1 MASSFGA
8 RRSENVDALFTQ
20 AVESFVGV
28 DAGEENLSI
37 AHNYCLYHA
46 KHHSFPDTDPRKV
59 RGALDA
65 LRKRLGIHAQ
75 LDKQRALD
83 MLVGRFE
90 RRPWPADVPD
100 VHARV
105 LQLLLGL
112 SRNPLQSKYTHI
124 DAAAAVG
131 EDDGVGATRDR
142 LAGLDGDHADLLA
155 ALRGA
160 GAGGAPAEFDD
171 DYDDDDYDER
181 SDPGSDSDL
190 AAARDGRSDSTLSDW
205 TDDEAEDARVG
216 ALRRDVAA
224 AADAARRDARS
235 TSAASRG
242 PRLVPTESSPAP
254 PTTPAS
260 RGPDSRDVGRRRRRP
275 SRRRERPPRRRQRPS
290 RRRER
295 PRRPH
300 RRRHRRRR
308 RRRAT
313 KRRRPAAAASA
324 ASRLY
329 PALVAARAKVSAANL
344 PGSRRLGTEAR
355 AVGDALHALQGHA
368 DPRAVP
374 SSVPHLSPS
383 ALEGATRR
391 ARSVASA
398 LDAAAAVA
406 DVVLDPARSAVAN
419 GFETTGPTTRACATA
434 VLGMTR
440 ERRDALA
447 PMLQR
452 AAGTGVRGRADA
464 VGSTRA
470 RLGGGGA
477 REGAGVSRAP
487 RFPPKDGATPS
498 AAASR
503 CLTALARAAA
513 AWQTSPGVGAGFVVA
528 TRLLCAS
535 AQPYLAATHAW
546 IEEGALDDVAGE
558 FFVREGEARG
568 AKIGTEANWERGF
581 ELRRGRLGEPECPEF
596 FAACAEEIFAA
607 GKAARLMRAEDR
619 PGWIAREDSETG
631 SREEGDAGT
640 FPTARRHLCVE
651 FCRRAR
657 AALETGAAF
666 ADEDDDEDEDE
677 DEEATRTG
685 HETEDAVEDD
695 DSVEM
700 LRGTSLE
707 AFPSRPGPGVARS
720 TRDSAFASTEETAT
734 LLACG
739 LAGSTTRVVAFV
751 GERVGGAGHRFDA
764 RRLLRRRRV
773 STRGYR
779 RQRRRWRRRR
789 VPSGRRWR
797 RRRWRRRGRAPP
809 PWARRSWHV
818 CAVGGGF
825 VVASSRFARYTS
837 AARARRR
844 RRSRRLCFV
853 DSTPATTTRSTPPSS
868 TSRSPRRSPR
878 TSPEPFPTRGTCP
891 WRWRRGRHPDRVRSP
906 SRGRAPRDWQSWRG
920 YACAFESR
928 GRSRSSSPRAAS
940 SVTRTPA
947 RFSCSFARRGRRWR
961 RRRRAG
967 GPRRRDAPRAAGG
980 GFHAR
985 RLAAECR
992 HFVAAL
998 HEHVATRVLH
1008 ASWADLVAAVDRAET
1023 PKEAK
1028 EAHAAFLDGA
1038 CRQCLASPDPT
1049 WTLLAG
1055 QTRAALAAACDLAA
1069 ARRRTA
1075 KEAAAA
1081 AQDADPT
1088 VGRCVVGT
1096 WGAANAAAAA
1106 QAAAL
1111 AGYGPVPEA
1120 EAERLASA
1128 FRRARSYVLRV
1139 VESKLK
1145 IGSFPELAELRLR
1158 LDFNGFYG
1166 TKDRGGGEE

>member
-65 LRKRLGIHAQ
+65 LRERLGIHAQ

-160 GAGGAPAEFDD
+160 GAGGAPGEFDD
-171 DYDDDDYDER
+171 DDDER
-181 SDPGSDSDL
+181 SDSDSDSDL
-190 AAARDGRSDSTLSDW
+190 AAAHDGRSDSTLSDW

-224 AADAARRDARS
+224 AADAARRDARA
-235 TSAASRG
+235 TAPRADRG
-242 PRLVPTESSPAP
+242 AHLAPTEPP
-254 PTTPAS
+254 PTPADDPGFSWS
-260 RGPDSRDVGRRRRRP
+260 RLGETWDDDDDAPRDDENDRDDAWEWDDPAAAAIAAAAAAARRNGGG
-275 SRRRERPPRRRQRPS
+275 E
-290 RRRER
+290 
-295 PRRPH
+295 
-300 RRRHRRRR
+300 
-308 RRRAT
+308 
-313 KRRRPAAAASA
+313 AAASA

-329 PALVAARAKVSAANL
+329 PALVAARARVPAATL

-368 DPRAVP
+368 DPRAAP
-374 SSVPHLSPS
+374 SSVPHLSPA
-383 ALEGATRR
+383 ALEGALSR
-391 ARSVASA
+391 ARE
-398 LDAAAAVA
+398 AAAALEAAASIA

-419 GFETTGPTTRACATA
+419 GAGTTGPTTRACATA

-440 ERRDALA
+440 ECRESLA

-452 AAGTGVRGRADA
+452 AAGTGGGTGAP
-464 VGSTRA
+464 TLLELRA
-470 RLGGGGA
+470 RVSATAERA
-477 REGAGVSRAP
+477 RALASLARAALPAP
-487 RFPPKDGATPS
+487 RDGATPS

-546 IEEGALDDVAGE
+546 IETGTLDDPAGE
-558 FFVREGEARG
+558 FFVRAGEARG
-568 AKIGTEANWERGF
+568 AKIGTEAHWERGF

-596 FAACAEEIFAA
+596 FAACVEELLAA
-607 GKAARLMRAEDR
+607 GKAAQLMRAEDR
-619 PGWIAREDSETG
+619 PGWIAGEGTEATDAPG
-631 SREEGDAGT
+631 EGDAGT
-640 FPTARRHLCVE
+640 FPPARRHLCVE
-651 FCRRAR
+651 FCRRTR

-666 ADEDDDEDEDE
+666 RDDEEKDGDEDGEDDDAGGYETDDAAEDDDE
-677 DEEATRTG
+677 
-685 HETEDAVEDD
+685 
-695 DSVEM
+695 SVGM

-707 AFPSRPGPGVARS
+707 AFPSRPGVAS
-720 TRDSAFASTEETAT
+720 SSRDSAFAPTEETAT

-739 LAGSTTRVVAFV
+739 LAGSTTRVAAFV
-751 GERVGGAGHRFDA
+751 GERAEWGGVPFRRSAAATAAARLDAWLSSSEETLASASCPIGATLAAAAAAPARARAAAVGAALMVRLRGRWRLRRCLESLRAVYLGGAGEATASFSAAVFRRLDAGDDDPLDAAELNVALAEAIAADESGNLPDA
-764 RRLLRRRRV
+764 RDVSVEVTSGGSAPRSAPSRASAETVAGEGAARLAELARIRV
-773 STRGYR
+773 RV
-779 RQRRRWRRRR
+779 R
-789 VPSGRRWR
+789 VPW
-797 RRRWRRRGRAPP
+797 PLTLVIP
-809 PWARRSWHV
+809 E
-818 CAVGGGF
+818 
-825 VVASSRFARYTS
+825 SSLERYADAGAFLMQLR
-837 AARARRR
+837 AARAA
-844 RRSRRLCFV
+844 LEE
-853 DSTPATTTRSTPPSS
+853 TATSGWSAAAR
-868 TSRSPRRSPR
+868 
-878 TSPEPFPTRGTCP
+878 
-891 WRWRRGRHPDRVRSP
+891 
-906 SRGRAPRDWQSWRG
+906 RAP
-920 YACAFESR
+920 
-928 GRSRSSSPRAAS
+928 
-940 SVTRTPA
+940 
-947 RFSCSFARRGRRWR
+947 
-961 RRRRAG
+961 G
-967 GPRRRDAPRAAGG
+967 GGGGG

-1008 ASWADLVAAVDRAET
+1008 ASWADLVAAMERAET
-1023 PKEAK
+1023 PNEAR

-1055 QTRAALAAACDLAA
+1055 QVRAALAAACDLAA
-1069 ARRRTA
+1069 ARRRA
-1075 KEAAAA
+1075 AAEAAAA
-1081 AQDADPT
+1081 AQDADPA
-1088 VGRCVVGT
+1088 VGRSVVGT

-1106 QAAAL
+1106 EAAAL
-1111 AGYGPVPEA
+1111 AGYRPVPEA

-1166 TKDRGGGEE
+1166 TKDRGGVGEE

>member
-65 LRKRLGIHAQ
+65 LRERLGIHAQ

-83 MLVGRFE
+83 MLVGRFD

-190 AAARDGRSDSTLSDW
+190 AASRDGRSDSTLSDW

-235 TSAASRG
+235 TSAAHRG
-242 PRLVPTESSPAP
+242 PRLAPTESSPAP
-254 PTTPAS
+254 ADDPGFSWSRLGETWDDDENVPRDGENVPRDKKGENDHDDPTAAAIAAAAAAA
-260 RGPDSRDVGRRRRRP
+260 
-275 SRRRERPPRRRQRPS
+275 RQNGGG
-290 RRRER
+290 E
-295 PRRPH
+295 
-300 RRRHRRRR
+300 
-308 RRRAT
+308 
-313 KRRRPAAAASA
+313 AAASA

-329 PALVAARAKVSAANL
+329 PALVAARAKVPAANL

-374 SSVPHLSPS
+374 LSVPHLSPS

-391 ARSVASA
+391 ARCVASA

-406 DVVLDPARSAVAN
+406 DVVLHPARSAVAN

-440 ERRDALA
+440 ECRDSLA

-452 AAGTGVRGRADA
+452 AAGTGGGAGAPTLLEV
-464 VGSTRA
+464 RA
-470 RLGGGGA
+470 RVSAVAERA
-477 REGAGVSRAP
+477 RALASLARAALPAP
-487 RFPPKDGATPS
+487 RDGATPS

-513 AWQTSPGVGAGFVVA
+513 AWQTTPGVGAGFVVA

-558 FFVREGEARG
+558 FFVREGEARE
-568 AKIGTEANWERGF
+568 AKIGTEAHWERGF

-596 FAACAEEIFAA
+596 FAACAEELLAA

-666 ADEDDDEDEDE
+666 RDDDEDDDEDEDE
-677 DEEATRTG
+677 DEEASRNG
-685 HETEDAVEDD
+685 HETDDAVEDD
-695 DSVEM
+695 DCVEM

-739 LAGSTTRVVAFV
+739 LAGSTTRVAAFV
-751 GERVGGAGHRFDA
+751 GERVEWGGAPFRRSAAASAAASLDAWLSSSEETLASATCPVGTTLAAAAVAPARARAAAVGAALMARLRGRWRLRRCLESLRAVYLGGAGEATASFSAAVFRRLDAGDDDPLDPAELNVALAEAIAADESGTLPDA
-764 RRLLRRRRV
+764 RDVSVEVASGSAPRSGSFTVAGEGAARLAELARIRV
-773 STRGYR
+773 RV
-779 RQRRRWRRRR
+779 R
-789 VPSGRRWR
+789 VPW
-797 RRRWRRRGRAPP
+797 PLTLVIP
-809 PWARRSWHV
+809 E
-818 CAVGGGF
+818 
-825 VVASSRFARYTS
+825 SSLERYADAGAFLMQLR
-837 AARARRR
+837 AARAA
-844 RRSRRLCFV
+844 LEE
-853 DSTPATTTRSTPPSS
+853 TATSGWTAAAR
-868 TSRSPRRSPR
+868 
-878 TSPEPFPTRGTCP
+878 
-891 WRWRRGRHPDRVRSP
+891 
-906 SRGRAPRDWQSWRG
+906 RAP
-920 YACAFESR
+920 
-928 GRSRSSSPRAAS
+928 
-940 SVTRTPA
+940 
-947 RFSCSFARRGRRWR
+947 
-961 RRRRAG
+961 G
-967 GPRRRDAPRAAGG
+967 GGGGG

-1081 AQDADPT
+1081 AKDADPT

-1166 TKDRGGGEE
+1166 TKDRGGGE